1 MGQRAFIVTQSIKKL
16 PAEDRAWALKKTGF
30 KRLSD
35 DKPVDLTKLTDDD
48 KNQLYYK
55 DEPLTT
61 KKLDQKLSESH
72 PCGADLSGRK
82 NGCKWLSKKTAQKS
96 K

>member
-61 KKLDQKLSESH
+61 KKLDLSFFSFV
-72 PCGADLSGRK
+72 GYSYLIY
-82 NGCKWLSKKTAQKS
+82 KS
-96 K
+96 CRIIWIFTLFF

>member
-1 MGQRAFIVTQSIKKL
+1 MGTEGHLLVTQSIKKL
-16 PAEDRAWALKKTGF
+16 PAEDRAWGFKKTGF

-55 DEPLTT
+55 DEPFY
-61 KKLDQKLSESH
+61 
-72 PCGADLSGRK
+72 
-82 NGCKWLSKKTAQKS
+82 NKKTRS
-96 K
+96 KIDHNLLP

>member
-1 MGQRAFIVTQSIKKL
+1 MFLITWDRGHLLSLSPSKKL

-55 DEPLTT
+55 DEPFTT
-61 KKLDQKLSESH
+61 K
-72 PCGADLSGRK
+72 
-82 NGCKWLSKKTAQKS
+82 N
-96 K
+96 